1 MRCPVRLAALALS
14 LVTIGAGCTM
24 YGPGPDRGL
33 VRMRVAL
40 NQENF
45 RVARSHVEGHAACRH
60 LLWIPLPDWH
70 VAYGLWDEH
79 PGAPAAIAIALE
91 NPHIRERA
99 MADLR
104 SQVDLLGKPRFL
116 HNVVEE
122 WTVSNCLGL
131 FAIVRLTI
139 SADVIEF
146 RGDG

>member
-1 MRCPVRLAALALS
+1 
-14 LVTIGAGCTM
+14 
-24 YGPGPDRGL
+24 
-33 VRMRVAL
+33 
-40 NQENF
+40 
-45 RVARSHVEGHAACRH
+45 
-60 LLWIPLPDWH
+60 
-70 VAYGLWDEH
+70 
-79 PGAPAAIAIALE
+79 
-91 NPHIRERA
+91 

-122 WTVSNCLGL
+122 WTVSNFLGL